1 MNRLKGP
8 VCCDFFYV
16 LAQKEVVMT
25 IARACKL
32 AGVICVI
39 SIIALVACLLKLQ
52 LSTDYL
58 QEAADKRYE
67 STLLAM
73 EVRTLSDGLTANA
86 RAYVTTGEDR
96 FETEYW
102 NLADIQIGNKPR
114 PQDSLI
120 APGRAVDLVELMR
133 ESGFTDEEL
142 KLMEDSINLSTDLI
156 SLEEVAL
163 NAVKGL
169 FQDQE
174 GKFTVHGKSDMNM
187 AKEIM
192 FSDKYAETIQ
202 RINAPLEQFNKM
214 VNGRLDADM
223 DAAVKGMKMTILALS
238 ASVLIISI
246 VLLSGVGLLLKKIVR
261 PIKACSEFTAAIS
274 RGDLDAPA
282 PAVSACSNNELSVMS
297 SSLDIMVEHLKHRIR
312 ESEEQG
318 EAAKTEAANAAV
330 ALTQARAAE
339 EETRLKTEHMQLA
352 AKTID
357 ETVEAIGG
365 IVALLTSRIEQTEQG
380 VDAQGSKVENTAK
393 AVAELNGISS
403 EVSRNTA
410 EATALSGS
418 TRDKAELGLEVVK
431 RSTESINHVHE
442 LSTQVKS
449 QMLDLGKQAEDIGVI
464 MNVIS
469 DIADQTNLLALNAAI
484 EAARAGE
491 AGRGFAVVA
500 DEVRKLAEK
509 VMLATKDVNGAVT
522 SIQRSTQA
530 NIAMVEQSANEIIKS
545 AELGSESVETL
556 LDILDIARKTAEEIE
571 DIAAA
576 GQRQMTVNE
585 LIHEAIHEVKHLSGG
600 IKELM
605 RGAINGVED
614 LCGAQKELARLVD
627 NLQA

>member
-1 MNRLKGP
+1 MI
-8 VCCDFFYV
+8 FFYV
-16 LAQKEVVMT
+16 LAQKEFVMT

-39 SIIALVACLLKLQ
+39 SIVVLLACVLKLHM
-52 LSTDYL
+52 STKYL
-58 QEAADKRYE
+58 QAAADKRYE
-67 STLLAM
+67 STLLAK

-96 FETEYW
+96 FEVEYW
-102 NLADIQIGNKPR
+102 NLADIQVGAKPR

-133 ESGFTDEEL
+133 EVGFTNEEL

-169 FQDQE
+169 FQDQG
-174 GKFTVHGKSDMNM
+174 GKFTIHGEPDMNM

-192 FSDKYAETIQ
+192 FSRKYAETIQ
-202 RINAPLEQFNKM
+202 KINAPLEQFNRM
-214 VNGRLDADM
+214 VNDRLSADM
-223 DAAVKGMKMTILALS
+223 DAAVTGMKMTILALG
-238 ASVLIISI
+238 ASVLVISV
-246 VLLSGVGLLLKKIVR
+246 VLLAGILLLLKKIVR
-261 PIKACSEFTAAIS
+261 PVKACSEFTAAVS
-274 RGDLDAPA
+274 RGNLDAPA
-282 PAVSACSNNELSVMS
+282 PAVDSAGKNELSVMS
-297 SSLDIMVEHLKHRIR
+297 VSLDIMVENLKHRIR
-312 ESEEQG
+312 ESEEQR
-318 EAAKTEAANAAV
+318 EAARTEAANASV
-330 ALTQARAAE
+330 ALTQAKAAE
-339 EETRLKTEHMQLA
+339 EETRLKTKSLQLA

-357 ETVEAIGG
+357 ETVGVIGN
-365 IVALLTSRIEQTEQG
+365 IVALLTSQINQTEQG
-380 VDAQGSKVENTAK
+380 VDVQNRKIEDTAG
-393 AVAELNGISS
+393 AVGELNSISS
-403 EVSRNTA
+403 EVSRNTN

-418 TRDKAELGLEVVK
+418 TRDKAELGLDVVK
-431 RSTESINHVHE
+431 RSTESINHVHT
-442 LSTQVKS
+442 LSAQVKS
-449 QMLDLGKQAEDIGVI
+449 QMLGLGKQAEDIGVI

-530 NIAMVEQSANEIIKS
+530 NIDMVEQSANEIVKS
-545 AELGSESVETL
+545 TQLGSESVETL

-576 GQRQMTVNE
+576 GRRQLTVNE
-585 LIHEAIHEVKHLSGG
+585 LISTAIHEVKHLSHG